1 MTLQKFSKSIN
12 KIVAV
17 ASLVSLFGC
26 GPKEP
31 PVFLKLDAAN
41 THVDFTNKL
50 TETKDLS
57 ILDYLYFYN
66 GGGVAIG
73 DINGDGLSD
82 IFFSGNQVKNKLYLN
97 KGGMQFEDIS
107 KKAGIEGNSS
117 WNTGVAMA
125 DVNGDGLL
133 DIYVCAVVGINGFHG
148 HNELYINQGNS
159 TFKESAHDY
168 GLDFD
173 TFSSSVAFLDYDLD
187 GDLDMYLLN
196 HAVHTQQSFGKADLR
211 YQRNYQSGDRLMRN
225 DNGKFTDVSEEAG
238 IFGGPNGYGLGLA
251 VADFNQDGY
260 PDIYVGNDFH
270 EDDYYYLNNGD
281 GTFTDDM
288 RKCFGHT
295 SKFSMGN
302 DVADINHDG
311 LPDIITLDMNAEDE
325 TVLKS
330 SDGDEDIQI
339 QKLRTDQYGYYYQFM
354 RNMMQVNQPDGSFQ
368 ETALLS
374 GIGSTDWSWSALFGD
389 YNQDG
394 EQDLFI
400 SNGIER
406 RPNDL
411 DYIKYVSNDQIVKKM
426 ENTNLVDQE
435 ALKKMPSGKVPN
447 YIFMGEGNLMFEN
460 KSKTWFDNNPP
471 TTSNASAV
479 GDLDNDGDLD
489 LVVSNLNDLVSI
501 YENQSNTTKNG
512 YLKIKFNYLK
522 PNSFGIGTKVFAY
535 ANGKLQFKELYTTRG
550 FQSTSEP
557 IIHFG
562 FGEVK
567 VVDSVKV
574 IWPNKTFQV
583 LKDVKVNQTL
593 VIKPENTQPIKQ
605 NSVPKSKKFEKVED
619 NLGIDFTHVEDNY
632 VDFVRQKLMPYKI
645 SDKGPAV
652 AVGDLNGDG
661 KEDIFFGGSKF
672 KTSKVF
678 LQSDTSYVETAY
690 PVFANDSIKEDV
702 SALIADLNNDK
713 KNDLFIA
720 TGGGD
725 FYNKMKPLQDSY
737 YTQNTDGS
745 FTVAQLPDYFENASV
760 VKACDF
766 DNDGDLDLFVGGYA
780 VTNDFG
786 KIPNSYILVNNKGTF
801 SIANSTYQ
809 MGMVTDA
816 VWEDF
821 DGDGLKDLIVVGEWM
836 SPKFY
841 KNTNG
846 KFIETTK
853 INNLNGLWQAIQP
866 FDIDNDGDMDYL
878 LGNWGMNTKFKA
890 SVDYPMVMY
899 YSDFDGNGQTETIVC
914 TAKDKVYYPIIGLD
928 ELSSQ
933 LVFLKKKFHSY
944 KTFAGQPITSVLD
957 SDMIKNAKK
966 LEVHTLQSGY
976 LENDKG
982 TFKFVPFMNELQ
994 VAPITSF
1001 LKYDFDGDQKEE
1013 VLASGNYFGVTPF
1026 HGRLDAFSGA
1036 LIKNSKSI
1044 TLGSQLGMDLSKKAV
1059 KKISV
1064 IHLKDEPYLL
1074 VTFNN
1079 SKAEVY
1085 RILN

>member
-1 MTLQKFSKSIN
+1 MRFQKFSKSIN
-12 KIVAV
+12 KIVAI

-26 GPKEP
+26 GQEEP
-31 PVFLKLDAAN
+31 PVFTKVNMA
-41 THVDFTNKL
+41 TSHIDFTNTL

-73 DINGDGLSD
+73 DINGDGLAD

-107 KKAGIEGNSS
+107 KQAGIEGNSS
-117 WNTGVAMA
+117 WNTGVAMG

-133 DIYVCAVVGINGFHG
+133 DIYVCAVVGVNGFYG
-148 HNELYINQGNS
+148 HNELFINNGDD
-159 TFKESAHDY
+159 TFKESASEY

-196 HAVHTQQSFGKADLR
+196 HAVHTQESFGKADLR
-211 YQRNYQSGDRLMRN
+211 HQRNYQSGDRLMRN
-225 DNGKFTDVSEEAG
+225 DNGKFIDVSEEAG

-281 GTFTDDM
+281 GTFTDHM
-288 RKCFGHT
+288 RTYFGHT

-311 LPDIITLDMNAEDE
+311 LQDILTLDMNAEDE
-325 TVLKS
+325 MVLKAS
-330 SDGDEDIQI
+330 EGDEDIQI

-374 GIGSTDWSWSALFGD
+374 GVASTDWSWSALFGD

-411 DYIKYVSNDQIVKKM
+411 DYINYVSNDQILNKIN
-426 ENTNLVDQE
+426 NTNLVDQE
-435 ALKKMPSGKVPN
+435 ALLKMPSGKVPN
-447 YIFMGEGNLMFEN
+447 YIFMGKGNLRFEN
-460 KSKTWFDNNPP
+460 KSKTWFDDNPP
-471 TTSNASAV
+471 SVSNASAV

-489 LVVSNLNDLVSI
+489 LVVSNLNELVSI
-501 YENQSNTTKNG
+501 YENQTDKTANG
-512 YLKIKFNYLK
+512 YLKIRFNYEA
-522 PNSFGIGTKVFAY
+522 PNTFGIGTKVYAY
-535 ANGKLQFKELYTTRG
+535 TNGELQFKELYTTRG

-557 IIHFG
+557 VIHFG
-562 FGEVK
+562 FAEAK
-567 VVDSVKV
+567 RIDSVKV

-583 LKDVKVNQTL
+583 LKDVKLNQTL
-593 VIKPENTQPIKQ
+593 VIRPENTKPLKQ
-605 NSVPKSKKFEKVED
+605 NVVLKNKMFEKVEG
-619 NLGIDFTHVEDNY
+619 NLGIDFIHEEDNNL
-632 VDFVRQKLMPYKI
+632 DFLRQKLIPYKI

-672 KTSKVF
+672 KTAKVY
-678 LQSDTSYVETAY
+678 LQTDSSYIEATF
-690 PVFANDSIKEDV
+690 PVSTKDSIKEDV

-713 KNDLFIA
+713 KNDVFIA

-725 FYNKMKPLQDSY
+725 FYDKMKPLQNSY
-737 YTQNTDGS
+737 YTQNKDAG
-745 FTVAQLPDYFENASV
+745 FTVQQLPHNFENASV

-786 KIPNSYILVNNKGTF
+786 KIPNSYILVNTNGAF
-801 SIANSTYQ
+801 SIADGAYQ

-816 VWEDF
+816 VWDDF
-821 DGDGLKDLIVVGEWM
+821 DGDGFKDLIVVGEWM

-853 INNLNGLWQAIQP
+853 ISNLNGLWQAIEP
-866 FDIDNDGDMDYL
+866 FDIDADGDTDYL
-878 LGNWGMNTKFKA
+878 LGNWGMNTKFTA
-890 SVDYPMVMY
+890 SEDYPMLMY

-914 TAKDKVYYPIIGLD
+914 TAKDDIYYPILGLD

-933 LVFLKKKFHSY
+933 LVFLKKKFNSY
-944 KTFAGQPITSVLD
+944 KSFAGQPITSVLD
-957 SDMIKNAKK
+957 QKMIENANT
-966 LEVHTLQSGY
+966 LQVHTLQSGY

-982 TFKFVPFMNELQ
+982 HFKFVPFMNELQ

-1001 LKYDFDGDQKEE
+1001 LKYDFDGDNKEE
-1013 VLASGNYFGVTPF
+1013 VFASGNYLGVTPF

-1044 TLGSQLGMDLSKKAV
+1044 SVATQLGMNLSNKAV
-1059 KKISV
+1059 KKINI
-1064 IHLKDEPYLL
+1064 IHFKDKPYLL

-1085 RILN
+1085 SILK

>member
-1 MTLQKFSKSIN
+1 MTLQKFSKSLN
-12 KIVAV
+12 KIVAL
-17 ASLVSLFGC
+17 ASLVTLLAC
-26 GPKEP
+26 GDKEP
-31 PVFLKLDAAN
+31 PVFLKLDAAT

-73 DINGDGLSD
+73 DVNGDGLVD

-117 WNTGVAMA
+117 WNSGVAMA

-148 HNELYINQGNS
+148 HNELFINNGDN
-159 TFKESAHDY
+159 TFKESAQEY
-168 GLDFD
+168 GLNFD
-173 TFSSSVAFLDYDLD
+173 TFSSSVAFFDYDMD

-270 EDDYYYLNNGD
+270 EDDYYYINNGD
-281 GTFTDDM
+281 GTFTDQM
-288 RKCFGHT
+288 RKYFGHT

-311 LPDIITLDMNAEDE
+311 LPDIITLDMNADDE
-325 TVLKS
+325 KVLKS

-374 GIGSTDWSWSALFGD
+374 GVGSTDWSWSALFGD

-411 DYIKYVSNDQIVKKM
+411 DYIKYVSNDQIVKKID
-426 ENTNLVDQE
+426 NTNLVDHE

-447 YIFMGEGNLMFEN
+447 YIFKGEGNLMFEN
-460 KSKTWFDNNPP
+460 KSKTWFDDNPP
-471 TTSNASAV
+471 STSNASAV

-489 LVVSNLNDLVSI
+489 LVISNLNDMVSI
-501 YENQSNTTKNG
+501 YENQSNKTKNA
-512 YLKIKFNYLK
+512 YLKIKFNYSK
-522 PNSFGIGTKVFAY
+522 PNVFGVGTKVFAY
-535 ANGKLQFKELYTTRG
+535 AKGKMQFKELYTTRG

-562 FGEVK
+562 FGEAK
-567 VVDSVKV
+567 SIDSVKV
-574 IWPNKTFQV
+574 IWPNKTFQI

-593 VIKPENTQPIKQ
+593 VIKPENTKPLKQ
-605 NSVPKSKKFEKVED
+605 NTVPQYKKFEKVEG
-619 NLGIDFTHVEDNY
+619 NLGIDFTHVEDSY
-632 VDFVRQKLMPYKI
+632 IDFERQKLMPYKI

-661 KEDIFFGGSKF
+661 KEDIFFGGSKY
-672 KTSKVF
+672 KPSKVF
-678 LQSDTSYVETAY
+678 LQSDTSYVETNY
-690 PVFANDSIKEDV
+690 LVFANDSIKEDV
-702 SALIADLNNDK
+702 SALMADLNNDK

-737 YTQNTDGS
+737 FTQNDDTS
-745 FTVAQLPDYFENASV
+745 FSAQQLPNYFGNASV

-786 KIPNSYILVNNKGTF
+786 KIPDSYILVNNNGTF
-801 SIANSTYQ
+801 SIADSTYQ

-853 INNLNGLWQAIQP
+853 INNLNGLWQTIVP
-866 FDIDNDGDMDYL
+866 FDIDNDGDTDYL

-890 SVDYPMVMY
+890 SVDYPMLMY

-914 TAKDKVYYPIIGLD
+914 TAKDEIYYPIIGLD
-928 ELSSQ
+928 ELSGQ
-933 LVFLKKKFHSY
+933 LVFLKKKFNSY
-944 KTFAGQPITSVLD
+944 KSFAGQPITSILD
-957 SDMIKNAKK
+957 KNMMKNAKK

-1026 HGRLDAFSGA
+1026 QGRLEAFSGA

-1044 TLGSQLGMDLSKKAV
+1044 TFGSQLGMDLSKKAV

-1064 IHLKDEPYLL
+1064 IHLKDKPYLL

-1079 SKAEVY
+1079 SKAEIY
-1085 RILN
+1085 KILN